1 MHEKGIFHGDCKI
14 TNFRFNP
21 ADKNRFIVFDLDST
35 RIRKAVKDRDRISDI
50 TDMCASMEM
59 WRIREY
65 ITYDFL
71 IHYIR
76 LHIPCEKESTILLK
90 NLRERVETRLKRK
103 RNVC

>member
-1 MHEKGIFHGDCKI
+1 MHRMNILFGKKEIQLLEKIDPMSSR
-14 TNFRFNP
+14 NW
-21 ADKNRFIVFDLDST
+21 L
-35 RIRKAVKDRDRISDI
+35 IRKAVKDRDRISDI

-76 LHIPCEKESTILLK
+76 LHIPCEKESTVLLT
-90 NLRERVETRLKRK
+90 NLCKRVETRLKRK